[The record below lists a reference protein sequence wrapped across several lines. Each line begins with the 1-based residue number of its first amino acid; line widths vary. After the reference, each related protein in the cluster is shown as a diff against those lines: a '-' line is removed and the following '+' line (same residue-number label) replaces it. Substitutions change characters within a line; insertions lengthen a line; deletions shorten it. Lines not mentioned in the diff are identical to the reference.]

1 MWDGLGRP
9 VLKSDLLRLV
19 PLPPTCVARAEVVDR
34 YLMMLVKGGMYTDSD
49 TAPLSDPNL
58 WGTHA
63 HTLTPPSLSALQR
76 AMRHIDP
83 ASREYRSQSDIDE
96 DFASN
101 PITDSSRGINN
112 PRISMVISIEYD
124 VNHPRQ
130 DPRFGYTRDLQIVQW
145 TFMVSRVV
153 ARPREVEG
161 KNADVLGRQNHS
173 TRSSWMYWN
182 ERRTRS

>member
-124 VNHPRQ
+124 VNSSPSGSEVWVYEGPADRPVDVH
-130 DPRFGYTRDLQIVQW
+130 GESCGCAA
-145 TFMVSRVV
+145 SRS
-153 ARPREVEG
+153 RREEC
-161 KNADVLGRQNHS
+161 
-173 TRSSWMYWN
+173 
-182 ERRTRS
+182 